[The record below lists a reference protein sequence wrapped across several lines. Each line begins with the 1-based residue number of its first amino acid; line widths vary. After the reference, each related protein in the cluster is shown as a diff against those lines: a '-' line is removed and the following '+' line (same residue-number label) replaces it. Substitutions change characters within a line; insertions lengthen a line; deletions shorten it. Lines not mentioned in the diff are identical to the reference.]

1 MIKTIFFDFDGV
13 LTTDK
18 SGSYTTC
25 KYIQGFIKDLSF
37 EDILESYRKHHF
49 DLLLGYVNHKDIW
62 TDFCK
67 SLGKLIPF
75 DVLTNA
81 FKSTPKNK
89 KILELCNL
97 LKKKFKLGV
106 ITDNSSDRFNV
117 VKKEM
122 NLCDV
127 FIYYIVSGDIGSRKD
142 NEINFKKALEMSNT
156 KPNDCIFIDNNRVNL
171 VVPNKLG
178 FNTIYHDHEK
188 NDINILINKLNK
200 YGVSVP

>member
-25 KYIQGFIKDLSF
+25 KYIQGFIKYLSF

-49 DLLLGYVNHKDIW
+49 DLLLGYVNHTDIW

-67 SLGKLIPF
+67 SLGKSIPF

-81 FKSTPKNK
+81 FKNPPKNK

-122 NLCDV
+122 NLCDIFV
-127 FIYYIVSGDIGSRKD
+127 YYIVSGDIGSRKD

-156 KPNDCIFIDNNRVNL
+156 KPNDRIFIDNNRVNL

-188 NDINILINKLNK
+188 NNINILINKLNK